1 MFTKF
6 KLSNFIN
13 DTTTA
18 ACAGFASEVLV
29 AIEKRAL
36 GIVYALKKL
45 KLSNLSKHTIIT
57 TCAGFALAVLVVIR
71 KIVLGIIDVI
81 ATVFSFLHA
90 TYDEVN
96 FFSDVD
102 SSSDD
107 ETPIE

>member
-13 DTTTA
+13 DTTTE
-18 ACAGFASEVLV
+18 ACAGFALEVL
-29 AIEKRAL
+29 
-36 GIVYALKKL
+36 G
-45 KLSNLSKHTIIT
+45 
-57 TCAGFALAVLVVIR
+57 VIR
-71 KIVLGIIDVI
+71 KIALVIADVI
-81 ATVFSFLHA
+81 TTIFSFLYA

-107 ETPIE
+107 KTPKE